1 MGFLMF
7 TARVHDL
14 ARQRS
19 DTQYKL
25 LKISKKLRDLQQYA
39 AMVGNGNIS
48 VGDLLSSPGSMMGRS
63 MAYIGYAHNNALQ
76 YMQANAP
83 MMQAMY
89 QQQMGGAMQNPQQM
103 QMMQNYI
110 MRTLYIQ
117 GREQAAQEE
126 QRNLKVEEGKL
137 AQEKDTL
144 QALLQEI
151 DTELQEAKKA
161 RDEDIKLMAPKYTAS
176 A

>member
-14 ARQRS
+14 CRQKS
-19 DTQYKL
+19 DIQYKL
-25 LKISKKLRDLQQYA
+25 LKISRKLRDLQQYA
-39 AMVGNGNIS
+39 SMVGNGNIS
-48 VGDLLSSPGSMMGRS
+48 IGDILASPGSMMGRS
-63 MAYIGYAHNNALQ
+63 MAYIGYAHNMALQ
-76 YMQANAP
+76 YMQQNAP
-83 MMQAMY
+83 MMQMMY

-103 QMMQNYI
+103 QQMQNYI

-126 QRNLKVEEGKL
+126 QKNLKVEEGKL
-137 AQEKDTL
+137 AQEQETL
-144 QALLQEI
+144 KTLLDEI
-151 DTELQEAKKA
+151 TAELQEAKKA
-161 RDEDIKLMAPKYTAS
+161 RDEDIKMMAPKYTAN

>member
-1 MGFLMF
+1 
-7 TARVHDL
+7 
-14 ARQRS
+14 S
-19 DTQYKL
+19 
-25 LKISKKLRDLQQYA
+25 
-39 AMVGNGNIS
+39 
-48 VGDLLSSPGSMMGRS
+48 
-63 MAYIGYAHNNALQ
+63 
-76 YMQANAP
+76 
-83 MMQAMY
+83 
-89 QQQMGGAMQNPQQM
+89 GGAMQNPQQM

>member
-14 ARQRS
+14 ARRKS

-63 MAYIGYAHNNALQ
+63 MAYIGYAHNTALQ

-83 MMQAMY
+83 MMQMMY
-89 QQQMGGAMQNPQQM
+89 QQQMGGAAQNPQQM

-126 QRNLKVEEGKL
+126 QKNLKVEEGKL
-137 AQEKDTL
+137 AQE
-144 QALLQEI
+144 QNLLRN
-151 DTELQEAKKA
+151 KK
-161 RDEDIKLMAPKYTAS
+161 L
-176 A
+176 